1 MYTVDSR
8 DTVVELKNMPQ
19 SDVGAPLPFVWADD
33 YRLILEYLVSEPDP
47 NWDGTDINIVSP
59 DTSDML
65 VAIIRFHRPYIHMF
79 GPPNDE
85 AFHGHPLAS
94 RGLTPYSAFEVLDS
108 SWLRQLEK
116 MNSVHPYHDP
126 QRFME
131 NRHHFVFAFHDSTF
145 ECIAESFSVSFHRGS
160 LTSSVEHV
168 LKFLAEDPV

>member
-8 DTVVELKNMPQ
+8 DTVVELKNVPQ

-47 NWDGTDINIVSP
+47 NWDGTYVNIVSP

-65 VAIIRFHRPYIHMF
+65 VAIVRFHRPYIHMF

-94 RGLTPYSAFEVLDS
+94 RGLTPYSAFEVIDS
-108 SWLRQLEK
+108 SWLRQLER

-126 QRFME
+126 QQFME
-131 NRHHFVFAFHDSTF
+131 NRRHFVFAFHDSTF